1 VGGKWVVSGKWVGA
15 ARWREWVGV
24 DGCGCGQVW
33 SGVVGSDVV
42 GCGRGWRRRRRRES
56 VDECEEVVRRMEV
69 RSEMVRSGEKA
80 WKVDTGVGHRQIS
93 Q

>member
-1 VGGKWVVSGKWVGA
+1 M
-15 ARWREWVGV
+15 GV

-42 GCGRGWRRRRRRES
+42 GCGRGWRRRRRRKS
-56 VDECEEVVRRMEV
+56 VDECEEVVRRKKV
-69 RSEMVRSGEKA
+69 RSEKVRSGEKA
-80 WKVDTGVGHRQIS
+80 RKEVTDVGDRKVS